1 MSLHIAGVVIPQCLI
16 IDETTGHQQL
26 DLSVSS
32 AMRLQV
38 AREFGPQRLI
48 SEATA
53 WDKLG

>member
-1 MSLHIAGVVIPQCLI
+1 MRLHIAGVLYRSVLSAMRLRVAS
-16 IDETTGHQQL
+16 DL
-26 DLSVSS
+26 DRSVSS

-38 AREFGPQRLI
+38 ASEFGTQRLI